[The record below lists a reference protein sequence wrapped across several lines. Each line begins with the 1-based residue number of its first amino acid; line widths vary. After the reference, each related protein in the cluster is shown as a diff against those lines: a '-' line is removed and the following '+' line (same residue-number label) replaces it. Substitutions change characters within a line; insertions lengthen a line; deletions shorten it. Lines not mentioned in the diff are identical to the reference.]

1 MPVCGRADFPRISME
16 QLADMQKPA
25 IEMGKELTAQ
35 GREVRYTSSM
45 FVPNESKCMC
55 LFER

>member
-1 MPVCGRADFPRISME
+1 ME